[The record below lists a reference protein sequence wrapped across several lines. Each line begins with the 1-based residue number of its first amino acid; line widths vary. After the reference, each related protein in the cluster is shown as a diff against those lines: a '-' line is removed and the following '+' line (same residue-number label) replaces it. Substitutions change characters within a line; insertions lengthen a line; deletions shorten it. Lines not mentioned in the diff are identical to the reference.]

1 VSHAPFPELHSRVW
15 LKALKVFQNALDLH
29 QSLNDWLKRIC
40 CWKNSDLCNSTEVYL
55 SHTPPTPL
63 FKEKK
68 KNQKPPA
75 SQESNASLGQTTD
88 SECEEEETKPSTSH
102 PGQNCKRRRI
112 PSPTSSKPSPC
123 SEHSSVTAKQRTK
136 TTAQVSDS
144 SDEGEEKIASKHHRP
159 GMVPATHFS
168 SRPKRSKPSSPTAP
182 TSHNSVKAKETTS
195 NTFSGSRRKRFKVFK
210 SDV

>member
-1 VSHAPFPELHSRVW
+1 MVHAPFPELHSRAW

-88 SECEEEETKPSTSH
+88 SECEEEETKPSTSLLVKTANAEEFLPLLLQNLH
-102 PGQNCKRRRI
+102 PALNIHLSLQ
-112 PSPTSSKPSPC
+112 SK
-123 SEHSSVTAKQRTK
+123 ERKLQHKFQTLQMK
-136 TTAQVSDS
+136 
-144 SDEGEEKIASKHHRP
+144 EK
-159 GMVPATHFS
+159 
-168 SRPKRSKPSSPTAP
+168 KRSLPNIIDVGWFLPLISLLQDPSVRQFPNRP
-182 TSHNSVKAKETTS
+182 NLP
-195 NTFSGSRRKRFKVFK
+195 
-210 SDV
+210 